1 MRLNAQNA
9 LIAIHEMSTYWLANE
24 EDEWVEE
31 QVTPWGNNQTIL
43 ISLTFFNV
51 EWIIVLNY
59 KRFKRFDIHIQS
71 VILN

>member
-1 MRLNAQNA
+1 MRLNAQNE
-9 LIAIHEMSTYWLANE
+9 LITVHEVSAYWLANE
-24 EDEWVEE
+24 EDKWVE

-43 ISLTFFNV
+43 IILILFNV
-51 EWIIVLNY
+51 ECSIVLDY